1 MTGPPRELTRSER
14 AAIRRLVTGLCA
26 NYDEREKLCL
36 PLDCPCYMLHK
47 WWTGGLCQYF
57 ERSVLPVEPA
67 LEAVLTGNDTSQRQK
82 KCPICGKLYLPV
94 TSQAYCSDAWLVVG
108 RYSFPHTGHFFWRW
122 EVSFPVRTAS
132 RAGSTGSTDRSK
144 YRQRPPVHHLWSI

>member
-1 MTGPPRELTRSER
+1 MTGPPRELARSER

-47 WWTGGLCQYF
+47 WWTGGLCRYF
-57 ERSVLPVEPA
+57 EQSVLPVEPA

-82 KCPICGKLYLPV
+82 NARMREAVSSRHQPGVLFCHLPDLGQ
-94 TSQAYCSDAWLVVG
+94 TG
-108 RYSFPHTGHFFWRW
+108 RG
-122 EVSFPVRTAS
+122 
-132 RAGSTGSTDRSK
+132 
-144 YRQRPPVHHLWSI
+144 